1 MFVATTVDSPIIGP
15 EVGLLFSSSNGL
27 FNFAKFVASSSGFSD
42 VNIDFQVLQ
51 YALPSTIL
59 FELVSDPNED
69 DTLLLIGTI
78 SWVQVS

>member
-1 MFVATTVDSPIIGP
+1 MFIATTVDRPITGP
-15 EVGLLFSSSNGL
+15 EVGLLFLSL
-27 FNFAKFVASSSGFSD
+27 FSTSPNLLLLQSGFSD

-51 YALPSTIL
+51 YASPSTIL

-69 DTLLLIGTI
+69 DTLFLIGTI

>member
-1 MFVATTVDSPIIGP
+1 MG
-15 EVGLLFSSSNGL
+15 FSTSSNLLLLQSGL
-27 FNFAKFVASSSGFSD
+27 SD
-42 VNIDFQVLQ
+42 VDIGFQVLQ
-51 YALPSTIL
+51 YASPSTVL

>member
-1 MFVATTVDSPIIGP
+1 MGFLASPN
-15 EVGLLFSSSNGL
+15 LLVL
-27 FNFAKFVASSSGFSD
+27 QSGFSD

-51 YALPSTIL
+51 YASPSTIL

-69 DTLLLIGTI
+69 DTLFLIGTI

>member
-1 MFVATTVDSPIIGP
+1 MGFSTSPNS
-15 EVGLLFSSSNGL
+15 LLL
-27 FNFAKFVASSSGFSD
+27 QSGFSD
-42 VNIDFQVLQ
+42 VNISFQVLQ
-51 YALPSTIL
+51 YASPSTVL